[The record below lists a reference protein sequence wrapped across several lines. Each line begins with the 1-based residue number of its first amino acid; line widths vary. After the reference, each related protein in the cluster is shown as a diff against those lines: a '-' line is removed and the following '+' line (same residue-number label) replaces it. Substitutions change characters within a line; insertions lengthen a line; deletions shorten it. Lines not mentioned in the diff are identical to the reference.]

1 MDFEKKYNGK
11 DILVIG
17 GGTSTNEVNWERIIT
32 PDTYIWTCNDFYRNK
47 RVSAQTVDLYQLSY
61 TTDISDSRLI
71 SYLNKTQPFTYY
83 ESSHYRGKQNT
94 DEYIKFAN
102 SVNYNIYKMDID
114 IGQIQYTLAQKSG
127 AVLRLL
133 CLALVTG
140 AKNIYFVGYDGFD
153 KDFTNVHAFTGTKG
167 LKDTDT
173 RRDWEKD
180 YYNVFMEAY
189 IILGKIDTENRLQ
202 NLGEGLEYNLGTEAS
217 KKYFP
222 LRKEIYEK
230 IR

>member
-1 MDFEKKYNGK
+1 MDFEKKYTNK
-11 DILVIG
+11 NILIIG
-17 GGTSTNEVNWERIIT
+17 GGTSTTDVKWEGIVNE
-32 PDTYIWTCNDFYRNK
+32 DTYIWTCNDFYRNK
-47 RVSAQTVDLYQLSY
+47 RVIAQDIDLYQLSY
-61 TTDISDSRLI
+61 TTDIKDSNLI
-71 SYLNKTQPFTYY
+71 SYLNKVQPFTYY
-83 ESSHYRGKQNT
+83 EPSHYRGKQNT
-94 DEYIKFAN
+94 DEYIKFDN
-102 SVNYNIYKMDID
+102 SINHNIYKMDIN
-114 IGQIQYTLAQKSG
+114 IGQIEYTLAQKSG

-133 CLALVTG
+133 CLALATY

-153 KDFTNVHAFTGTKG
+153 KEFSNIHAFTGVKG
-167 LKDTDT
+167 LKDSDT

-189 IILGKIDTENRLQ
+189 IILGKLDEDNRLQ
-202 NLGEGLEYNLGTEAS
+202 NLGEGLSYNLGTEAS